1 MLKSILIKK
10 IKKKLSTSQMCIT
23 KVFKNPQGQDQGSA
37 PADIK
42 YQATHRVLKS
52 STFMVK
58 IYFM

>member
-1 MLKSILIKK
+1 MLKLIWLVLT
-10 IKKKLSTSQMCIT
+10 KKKQSTSQMCIT